1 MTEGLTLLPAHG
13 SDKRTKEVFALSLE
27 RMNAPASR
35 AFARCI
41 DGLDGRVSGGWIA
54 PLQGMSARRA
64 LLLPRL

>member
-1 MTEGLTLLPAHG
+1 VTEGLTLLPGHG

-27 RMNAPASR
+27 RMSAPTSR